1 MVEPWVLSQQRTMA
15 RWVSSKV
22 SRAREIHDISVDLCD
37 GLTLLELVNV
47 ISKETD
53 ACSYVLS
60 PIYKK
65 PTFALQKM
73 ENVDD
78 ILKFC
83 RLVLQLNTC
92 NISAE
97 DVVQGNTKLILGL
110 IWSLFVYSLARLV
123 SKSESRSMTEIKSI
137 LLRWLNVTGKTKALP
152 ELTNF
157 NKDWSLQQEKRPDLV
172 FAAVLDF
179 YVPKLVDYK
188 KIHQG
193 KKLSGLKEIISLAES
208 SLGIPDLAV
217 ADDFNVLVPDEKCVL
232 FYVLEW
238 YMFFEVHKKEIP
250 LDLILECRDISETA
264 GVDLT
269 SFFLVVLRAVKLKN
283 KYDTKSLRLLNQLNF
298 NLDKFE
304 KRLEKL
310 KLHNS
315 TSNLL
320 TVIDQFCAEI
330 NGLGDL
336 EVQLTSRNELNVNE
350 SDVKNLQNIL
360 SESIKFK
367 LDVKPAILYSDFP
380 ELKNLSKS
388 LDLELKTGGF
398 RCSYEPLKA
407 LSLESLFT
415 KLKMLLNKEEKLCTD
430 IEATLSK
437 LFATNLKNIDQLIC
451 FVAKTLPKADK
462 HASESVQKFT
472 IGLETLLAL
481 RNQMHD
487 YQIKIQ
493 QEHTTSDLKVL
504 ANSIEYY
511 DLPPTPNT
519 PDESQF
525 MAFRQ
530 EVDSQINQ
538 SNLTYSDVKKFMAK
552 LMSTQQMNGPEFQEF
567 LRLIPTRAY
576 LSRSESDDF
585 GIGCHL
591 DESEDSDGI
600 FDRVLRTLEC
610 KLTGAQDKIYDL
622 SLLISRMEAGFNV

>member
-47 ISKETD
+47 IAKETD

-60 PIYKK
+60 PIYRK

-415 KLKMLLNKEEKLCTD
+415 KLKMLLNKEETLCTD